1 MSTARPHLALACLA
15 LAFCSLTACTGHEPK
30 PALPLT
36 AALSTA
42 PSTKP
47 PESYGAPLGTA
58 PAIELSRL
66 LADPKQAPN
75 HPVQVEGMVR
85 QACTRRGCWFELA
98 TALAQS
104 APGCRVVLKDH
115 AFFVPL
121 DSAGSQVRVEGQVDV
136 NTVPAAQVA
145 HMESE
150 GGHFAN
156 KNADGSALEL
166 RIVASGVQLRRMR

>member
-1 MSTARPHLALACLA
+1 MLA
-15 LAFCSLTACTGHEPK
+15 H
-30 PALPLT
+30 
-36 AALSTA
+36 AA
-42 PSTKP
+42 TKP
-47 PESYGAPLGTA
+47 E
-58 PAIELSRL
+58 
-66 LADPKQAPN
+66 

-85 QACTRRGCWFELA
+85 HSCTRRGCWLELA
-98 TALAQS
+98 TAMDEA

-121 DSAGSQVRVEGQVDV
+121 DSAGSHARVEGVVDV
-136 NTVPAAQVA
+136 NVVPPAMVA

-166 RIVASGVQLRRMR
+166 RIVASAVDLRRL